1 MFVFQNGECSS
12 LQSQLRDVTQRL
24 EMSELYA
31 QQMSSEDQAGSET
44 MKTLTSLQQERD
56 DLTSQVSQVW
66 HEGC

>member
-56 DLTSQVSQVW
+56 DLTSQVSQV
-66 HEGC
+66 